1 MIENMHWEQRTR
13 SKCNVTL
20 SAALLVH
27 HILPG
32 SGNHTVTLHALVVI
46 TTTSSYYTYAAGIGV
61 KWRRVVNTKPVSDK
75 ILPLQAHA
83 PAAATAWR
91 CEALYK
97 LGSKKGC
104 DAPISIHLPGGR
116 QIDSSRSRLCRS
128 RIYGLGHY
136 VFSLIIVLTGGNS
149 RWFKLLLLLLLICT
163 LIERCMPRP

>member
-1 MIENMHWEQRTR
+1 MMARGEYKTGVRQDT
-13 SKCNVTL
+13 
-20 SAALLVH
+20 AA
-27 HILPG
+27 
-32 SGNHTVTLHALVVI
+32 A
-46 TTTSSYYTYAAGIGV
+46 
-61 KWRRVVNTKPVSDK
+61 
-75 ILPLQAHA
+75 AHA

-149 RWFKLLLLLLLICT
+149 R
-163 LIERCMPRP
+163 